1 VKEFGPDAAILFQD
15 FESNIYQGLSECL
28 PKLKKYDSLNLV
40 LSSKSFQYTPNG
52 IINGFTRFCTDH
64 SISHDIIPDLEEDVD
79 IVEKQAYIVF
89 REFDL
94 IKMINW
100 CTKRN
105 WKFGTDIGVI
115 SYDDTPLKEIISEGI
130 SVISNDF
137 ALMGKR
143 AAQMILEKS
152 KGRYPNDYYFI
163 DRNSL

>member
-1 VKEFGPDAAILFQD
+1 MN
-15 FESNIYQGLSECL
+15 FETNIYEGLSEC
-28 PKLKKYDSLNLV
+28 KNKINKYQTLNLV

-52 IINGFTRFCTDH
+52 IINGFTKFCLDH
-64 SISHDIIPDLEEDVD
+64 QINYDIIPDLEAEVD
-79 IVEKQAYIVF
+79 IKNNEAYIVF

-100 CTKRN
+100 CTKKQ
-105 WKFGTDIGVI
+105 WKFGQEIGVI

-143 AAQMILEKS
+143 AAQMIVEKT
-152 KGRYPNDYYFI
+152 KGRYSSEYYFI

>member
-1 VKEFGPDAAILFQD
+1 
-15 FESNIYQGLSECL
+15 
-28 PKLKKYDSLNLV
+28 
-40 LSSKSFQYTPNG
+40 
-52 IINGFTRFCTDH
+52 
-64 SISHDIIPDLEEDVD
+64 
-79 IVEKQAYIVF
+79 
-89 REFDL
+89 
-94 IKMINW
+94 MINW